1 MKRPRGRGRNL
12 KTNNGRSFT
21 QQRIQNLL
29 VSNKP
34 IGSVITF
41 TRILVLIIVNVQAFV
56 DRCKNVKRCAS
67 NTRLFPMISHR
78 HWWWYCIT
86 SYSINPSWSPF
97 LSHFFLFLNNFLL
110 YSNFKKTQMIKFWGT
125 NQTKITKDGKWGRVV
140 VAREEGK
147 DSFEGKRCGGG
158 SGGCYKAANW
168 RGKAATKQPQPPPTA
183 ATKRRRIITRN
194 CENGGSLWFKKGN
207 LILLSSFMAKPSL
220 YIHAI
225 WLSLNL
231 INRCLSYYVQPKFYT
246 QHAFYIYL
254 WSYCL
259 GGKHVSLFIP
269 KKKKK
274 EYVSLFFIYI
284 YIFL

>member
-1 MKRPRGRGRNL
+1 MKIQRGRGRNL

-110 YSNFKKTQMIKFWGT
+110 YSNLKKTRMIKFWGT
-125 NQTKITKDGKWGRVV
+125 KQTKITKDGKWGWWRQGRREKIVLKENVV
-140 VAREEGK
+140 VAVVEAV
-147 DSFEGKRCGGG
+147 S
-158 SGGCYKAANW
+158 
-168 RGKAATKQPQPPPTA
+168 KQPIEGE
-183 ATKRRRIITRN
+183 RRQQN
-194 CENGGSLWFKKGN
+194 NHN
-207 LILLSSFMAKPSL
+207 
-220 YIHAI
+220 HH
-225 WLSLNL
+225 
-231 INRCLSYYVQPKFYT
+231 Q
-246 QHAFYIYL
+246 QQQQ
-254 WSYCL
+254 
-259 GGKHVSLFIP
+259 
-269 KKKKK
+269 K
-274 EYVSLFFIYI
+274 EEEE
-284 YIFL
+284 